1 MFTVRQDRQFLTR
14 SELFLLGLEQLA
26 GSGDKSC
33 NISVRNDSI
42 FFTKYS
48 SILSKS
54 GLLRWYVAPFL
65 DNWLLDLPWV
75 GS

>member
-33 NISVRNDSI
+33 NISVRNDSL
-42 FFTKYS
+42 FFAKYS

-54 GLLRWYVAPFL
+54 RLLRWDVAPFL
-65 DNWLLDLPWV
+65 DNWLLNLPWV